1 MNYLFLLETA
11 SNLCETTKPVW
22 TIFGYIVWGI
32 KIAVPLLLII
42 SGMIT
47 MAHAV
52 MEKDEKAIKSAQ
64 SLLVKKV
71 IAAVIVYL
79 IISITGVVV
88 GLVGGPNW
96 DNSCYN
102 CVFHPFKGNC
112 DIISTGSNTDLTD

>member
-42 SGMIT
+42 SGMIV
-47 MAHAV
+47 MAKAV
-52 MEKDEKAIKSAQ
+52 MSKEEKEIKSAQ
-64 SLLVKKV
+64 QHLVKKV

-88 GLVGGPNW
+88 GLVGGPDW
-96 DNSCYN
+96 DNSCYD
-102 CVFHPFKGNC
+102 CVFHPFRDGCN
-112 DIISTGSNTDLTD
+112 IISDDSKTDLK